1 LNSITIIP
9 LSFASY
15 LGVGPITEHLLPNY
29 IEGIDAAKIYSL
41 GSIFLVYFGPS
52 MIIPIV
58 RRNIPLMIGYAFAI
72 VMLWMLGLV
81 FVQEGYGIE
90 GVAWARF
97 IATGFLCVF
106 SLAYSYYLTTL
117 DIKP

>member
-1 LNSITIIP
+1 
-9 LSFASY
+9 
-15 LGVGPITEHLLPNY
+15 
-29 IEGIDAAKIYSL
+29 
-41 GSIFLVYFGPS
+41 
-52 MIIPIV
+52 
-58 RRNIPLMIGYAFAI
+58 
-72 VMLWMLGLV
+72 MLWLLGLV

-117 DIKP
+117 DIQP